1 MAMNKVIIRLSYG
14 ERFETEMSDEDFNEI
29 INSLE
34 DESVLFIRTHG
45 LAVRR
50 DQIVY
55 VKKETTLSE

>member
-1 MAMNKVIIRLSYG
+1 
-14 ERFETEMSDEDFNEI
+14 MSDEDFNEI

>member
-1 MAMNKVIIRLSYG
+1 MNKVIIRLSYG